1 MSTEQLK
8 RIDAASQE
16 KVRNKNSLH
25 SQKIISRPQKQSA
38 SGSDAK
44 TELENPPTQLTSLGS
59 QGWRPWGIGGSDI
72 AAILGI
78 SPYRS
83 AVEVWLDKVNQ
94 AKANE
99 LPDALP
105 MRLGHFLEP
114 FVVQEYERVT
124 GNTAS
129 QLIGAIHHPNHKE
142 LFGHIDRMVTPFAP
156 NGDIFAREESIVL
169 ECKTCSVF
177 RSNEWGPSWSDL
189 VPAEY
194 LTQCLWYLGLTKCEE
209 AHLAVLLGNT
219 DFRIYRIRRDRQ
231 LEEHMF
237 ETAHKFWVEYVLK
250 KVPPALKTRA
260 QAELIHPAHVEG
272 LSVEANPSTLQDIS
286 RYQTLQLELESIEK
300 EIEGIK
306 DGIALTLGSA
316 ERLTCDGHTLAS
328 WRLAKGANRLDT
340 EKLRRERPDIVEKYS
355 SKSLGSR
362 RLLINT
368 SKANSIHMEG
378 V

>member
-1 MSTEQLK
+1 MSTEQFK
-8 RIDAASQE
+8 RIEAAARE
-16 KVRNKNSLH
+16 KSRNKSSLH
-25 SQKIISRPQKQSA
+25 SQKTNSSPQKQSE

-44 TELENPPTQLTSLGS
+44 TELANPPVQLTAPGN
-59 QGWRPWGIGGSDI
+59 QNWRPWGIGGSDI

-94 AKANE
+94 ASTNE

-114 FVVQEYERVT
+114 FVVQEYEKIT

-129 QLIGAIHHPNHKE
+129 HLIGATHHSKHRE
-142 LFGHIDRMVTPFAP
+142 LFGHIDRMVTPFSP
-156 NGDIFAREESIVL
+156 NGNIFEREESIVL

-194 LTQCLWYLGLTKCEE
+194 LTQCLWYLGLTECEE

-237 ETAHKFWVEYVLK
+237 ETARKFWVEYVLN

-260 QAELIHPAHVEG
+260 QAELIHPAHIEG
-272 LSVEANPSTLQDIS
+272 LSVEAKPSTLQDIS
-286 RYQTLQLELESIEK
+286 RYQTLQLELGNIEK
-300 EIEGIK
+300 EIEEIK
-306 DGIALTLGSA
+306 DSIALTLGSA
-316 ERLTCDGHTLAS
+316 ERLTCDGNTLAS
-328 WRLAKGANRLDT
+328 WRLAKGASRLDT

-355 SKSLGSR
+355 SKSPGSR
-362 RLLINT
+362 RLLVNT
-368 SKANSIHMEG
+368 PKANFTHMEG